1 MSAWPTS
8 PEWLRSWWAEIP
20 PHSYA
25 LLRIALGASGV
36 LALVGL
42 TPFELYWPLDGLTPV
57 VTASSSWP
65 KQWLVSHGLGTAAGW
80 ALYLSLWVV
89 FVAMTIGAFSELA
102 VLGAFVG
109 QVLIAHWNN
118 TPLSAAHQV
127 ETVLVFCL
135 LWAPTGRVWSVDQWW
150 RRKRGKPS
158 LPDRAP
164 AWPLMLMRCQVALIY
179 LGSGLHKLA
188 FPVWRDGSAVYWSL
202 ALNDFHRIPWTIPP
216 SAVPFLAILAWGTL
230 FFELLFPVL
239 VFFRRTRMATLIAGI
254 GLHLGL
260 WATLELGPF
269 SWLMMASYIAFVDP
283 ERLSKVSPSS
293 DKRSG
298 TPQLATLPR
307 ATTDTSDTM

>member
-1 MSAWPTS
+1 VSVRTPPT
-8 PEWLRSWWAEIP
+8 EWLRSWWAEIP
-20 PHSYA
+20 PHPYA
-25 LLRIALGASGV
+25 LLRIALGAGGL

-42 TPFELYWPLDGLTPV
+42 TPFELYWPLDSLTPL
-57 VTASSSWP
+57 VTPSSGWP
-65 KQWLVSHGLGTAAGW
+65 KYWLVEHGLGTAAGW

-89 FVAMTIGAFSELA
+89 FVAMTIGVFSELA

-109 QVLIAHWNN
+109 QILHAHWNT
-118 TPLSAAHQV
+118 TPLSAAHQL

-150 RRKRGKPS
+150 RKKTGAPAPS
-158 LPDRAP
+158 GLAP
-164 AWPLMLMRCQVALIY
+164 AWPMMLMRCQVALIY
-179 LGSGLHKLA
+179 LSSGLHKLA
-188 FPVWRDGSAVYWSL
+188 FSAWRDGSAVYWSL

-239 VFFRRTRMATLIAGI
+239 VFFRRTRMATLVAGI

-269 SWLMMASYIAFVDP
+269 SWIMLASYIAFVDP

-293 DKRSG
+293 DTRFG
-298 TPQLATLPR
+298 TPQLSTLPR
-307 ATTDTSDTM
+307 ASTDTSDIM